1 MKVEKNLVYKRK
13 FLNFALFTSLPS
25 LHLSPLFLAVTAF
38 AGGVGHAPC
47 PRRGPGQLHLARPR
61 FRPKPLSSGTSRG
74 CHAPR
79 RPSARH
85 AAERRR
91 RSRRLCPR
99 VARRRPPPPLN
110 PVVAVEVAKFVF
122 ASSLSPS
129 LRAEFLGPLLAPPEA
144 PPASMSAAALTSPW
158 SATLRPPSAQP
169 TMRTGSPPPSEA
181 PEPRRHHPGPSAGR
195 RHHCWPPKLRPP
207 SILVF
212 RPFSARLNPAVSFL
226 ELSSPFLTSLPLDS
240 GTTAVGTPPRRR
252 SCRAVPP
259 AHAAAASARARAPPP
274 RASGPQDSPGRRPAL
289 PRRRLGPSSAS
300 QARHA
305 AGHGPGGNG
314 VVAATVVL

>member
-38 AGGVGHAPC
+38 AGGVGHAPR

-99 VARRRPPPPLN
+99 VARRRPPLPLN

-129 LRAEFLGPLLAPPEA
+129 LRAEFLGPLLAAGLHERRRPHLTVERHPPTSVC
-144 PPASMSAAALTSPW
+144 PTDPGNGIPASQRSSRAPTPPPW
-158 SATLRPPSAQP
+158 AIGRPPPLLAA
-169 TMRTGSPPPSEA
+169 EA
-181 PEPRRHHPGPSAGR
+181 
-195 RHHCWPPKLRPP
+195 
-207 SILVF
+207 
-212 RPFSARLNPAVSFL
+212 
-226 ELSSPFLTSLPLDS
+226 
-240 GTTAVGTPPRRR
+240 PPRRR
-252 SCRAVPP
+252 S
-259 AHAAAASARARAPPP
+259 SS
-274 RASGPQDSPGRRPAL
+274 SGPSPPD
-289 PRRRLGPSSAS
+289 
-300 QARHA
+300 
-305 AGHGPGGNG
+305 
-314 VVAATVVL
+314 